1 MKTQFLNMKTE
12 GYYIEKSHD
21 SRRNYTQFQL
31 KKDTREGTGTIFCE
45 FNKAGFLQIQKE
57 INFPVKEKETTFLN
71 FIPFAERNKT
81 AEPLKETFDE
91 KVSKTESYFN

>member
-31 KKDTREGTGTIFCE
+31 KKDTGENTGTTFCE